1 MIRSRSTTSV
11 LVALATLAV
20 LSPGP
25 LGGRPAF
32 AAEAAAVGVS
42 PAGQFRESVLVEGT
56 GEVSGNPDVLTADL
70 AVETVAATVGEA
82 LDHANAAA
90 TRIRDT
96 LIRAGIARADLQTSN
111 LSISS
116 RVNDAQTTIGYTA
129 SQGLTVKVRNLPRA
143 GELLSAAIAAGG
155 DAARLNGVSF
165 AIDNDAALLAEARR
179 KAFADA
185 RQKAELYAHEAG
197 RPLGRVL
204 NVSETVPSCGGCGGQ
219 HRSFAI
225 DSPVSIEP
233 GQQQL
238 AVTVTVEWA
247 FGSSAGGPRRSAP
260 TGLLR

>member
-1 MIRSRSTTSV
+1 MIRSRSTTSA
-11 LVALATLAV
+11 LIALAALAV
-20 LSPGP
+20 LSPG
-25 LGGRPAF
+25 LVGSRPAF
-32 AAEAAAVGVS
+32 ASAAAVGVS
-42 PAGQFRESVLVEGT
+42 PAGHLRESVLVEGT
-56 GEVSGNPDVLTADL
+56 GKVFGNPDMLTADL

-82 LDHANAAA
+82 LDHANTAA
-90 TRIRDT
+90 TRMRDT

-116 RVNDAQTTIGYTA
+116 RANDAQAIIGYTVN
-129 SQGLTVKVRNLPRA
+129 QGLTVKIRKLRRA
-143 GELLSAAIAAGG
+143 GELLSAAIAAGR

-185 RQKAELYAHEAG
+185 RQKAELYAREAG

-204 NVSETVPSCGGCGGQ
+204 NVSETAPSAGGWGQ
-219 HRSFAI
+219 HSSFAI

-247 FGSSAGGPRRSAP
+247 LDPPPTHAG
-260 TGLLR
+260 

>member
-11 LVALATLAV
+11 LVALAALAV

-32 AAEAAAVGVS
+32 AAVGVS
-42 PAGQFRESVLVEGT
+42 PAGDFRESVLVDGT
-56 GEVSGNPDVLTADL
+56 GEVSGNPDLLTADL

-82 LDHANAAA
+82 LDQANTAA
-90 TRIRDT
+90 TRMRDT
-96 LIRAGIARADLQTSN
+96 LIQAGVASSDLQTSN

-116 RVNDAQTTIGYTA
+116 RVNDAQAIVGYTV
-129 SQGLTVKVRNLPRA
+129 SQGLTVKIRNLRRA

-155 DAARLNGVSF
+155 DAARLNDVSF

-185 RQKAELYAHEAG
+185 RQKAELYAQEAG

-204 NVSETVPSCGGCGGQ
+204 NVSETAPSCGGCGGQ
-219 HRSFAI
+219 HSSFAT

-238 AVTVTVEWA
+238 VVTVTVEWA
-247 FGSSAGGPRRSAP
+247 LDPPPTHAG
-260 TGLLR
+260 